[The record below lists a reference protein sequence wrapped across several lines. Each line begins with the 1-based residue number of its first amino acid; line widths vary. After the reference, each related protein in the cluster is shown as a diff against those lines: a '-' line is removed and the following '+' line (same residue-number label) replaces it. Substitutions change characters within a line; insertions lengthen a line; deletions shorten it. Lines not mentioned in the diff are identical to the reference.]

1 MGWEDERKKERE
13 GRREDDKGKRRRRG
27 DEKGKER
34 GKGWKR
40 GKGEKGEKGQ
50 KGKKGKSLTNA
61 DPRVRGTPLNI
72 PRGLDAGVEPR
83 VGKDAPVGCVPGA
96 AEGAAARHG
105 GGNAGV
111 CCRDDAAVHVGAVV
125 VRKRRVCAFPR
136 RDAAAAAAQLQL
148 RVLDPERAEAVEEVC
163 FAGYCACGYVGR
175 G

>member
-1 MGWEDERKKERE
+1 MRGRRKEKGGEKMTKERE
-13 GRREDDKGKRRRRG
+13 GGGEMRKGK
-27 DEKGKER
+27 KGK
-34 GKGWKR
+34 KR
-40 GKGEKGEKGQ
+40 GK

>member
-1 MGWEDERKKERE
+1 MRGRRKEKGGEKMTKERE
-13 GRREDDKGKRRRRG
+13 GGGEMRKGK
-27 DEKGKER
+27 KGKKGR
-34 GKGWKR
+34 KGKKR
-40 GKGEKGEKGQ
+40 GK